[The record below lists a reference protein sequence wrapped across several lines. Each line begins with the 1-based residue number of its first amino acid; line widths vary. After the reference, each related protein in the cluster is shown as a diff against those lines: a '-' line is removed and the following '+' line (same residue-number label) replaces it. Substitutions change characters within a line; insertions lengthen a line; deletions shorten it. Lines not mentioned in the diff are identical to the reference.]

1 MWKCDFVFLVSEI
14 ITELSAASEF
24 ITCCTATWGAWV
36 PELLRMFISQAD
48 VDGGGGR
55 HTVSTLLLSNLQ
67 AGIVFTCGTGES
79 ETKK

>member
-1 MWKCDFVFLVSEI
+1 M
-14 ITELSAASEF
+14 
-24 ITCCTATWGAWV
+24 

-55 HTVSTLLLSNLQ
+55 HTVSALLRSNLQ

-79 ETKK
+79 KTKKRAQSIETCGELVTASTSPLSKKTP